1 MSHRQ
6 SQPQIKTKMSAQE
19 SSLGEPSHLK
29 INNMFDKLARI
40 ADNLTKIGKEY
51 DVIKEANKIVGEDQS
66 DQHRVDQS
74 EAKIDSMSA
83 AGNETGRSLETVA
96 LIGDDTIQLNS

>member
-1 MSHRQ
+1 MN
-6 SQPQIKTKMSAQE
+6 AQE
-19 SSLGEPSHLK
+19 SSIGEPSHLK

-66 DQHRVDQS
+66 D
-74 EAKIDSMSA
+74 
-83 AGNETGRSLETVA
+83 
-96 LIGDDTIQLNS
+96 